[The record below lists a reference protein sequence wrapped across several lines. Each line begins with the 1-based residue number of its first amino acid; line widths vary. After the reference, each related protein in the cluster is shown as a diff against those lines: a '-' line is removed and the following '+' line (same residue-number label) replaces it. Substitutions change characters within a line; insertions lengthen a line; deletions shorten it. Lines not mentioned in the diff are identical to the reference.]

1 MTKRQWSLVIVLLL
15 VNYIIFSQ
23 LFQRIMNAAPPVTEV
38 ATATRVPTFTPSPVV
53 TAPIVDLPT
62 ATPVPVDPTATN
74 TPVLMTDDQRQAMDA
89 TQTAQAAP
97 PAEPT
102 ATPPPQDTRPRVT
115 ASTGTVNL
123 RSGPGTNYGKI
134 GALPQGQ
141 SLDIVGRNEDSS
153 WWQVSTVNG
162 LAWIAASV
170 TVAEN
175 ADAAIPVVSAPPPP
189 PPPAPPT
196 PAAPPTPTP
205 APQPQFQYT
214 VSNLFAA
221 DSDNPNAGLTR
232 IKGVVADS
240 GGNGVN
246 GISLRVQVGSFCAIS
261 TPTHDDGG
269 PGRYDFVLD
278 TRAREGTWNVDVV
291 GPLDN
296 WANANANKD
305 LCRSLPALSETKPV
319 VTTLDKSIVT
329 LEWRK
334 NW

>member
-23 LFQRIMNAAPPVTEV
+23 LFQRIMNAAPPVVEV
-38 ATATRVPTFTPSPVV
+38 ATATRVPTFTPSPVATV
-53 TAPIVDLPT
+53 PIADLPT
-62 ATPVPVDPTATN
+62 VTPIPVDPTATN
-74 TPVLMTDDQRQAMDA
+74 TPVLMTDAERQAMEA

-97 PAEPT
+97 PTTAAPT
-102 ATPPPQDTRPRVT
+102 DPPPPQDTRPRVT
-115 ASTGTVNL
+115 ADSGTVNL
-123 RSGPGTNYGKI
+123 RSGPGTNYDKV

-170 TVAEN
+170 TAAEN
-175 ADAAIPVVSAPPPP
+175 TDASIPVVSAPPPP
-189 PPPAPPT
+189 ATPT

-221 DSDNPNAGLTR
+221 DGDNPNAGLTR
-232 IKGVVADS
+232 IKGVVADAS
-240 GGNGVN
+240 GNGVN
-246 GISLRVQVGSFCAIS
+246 GISLRVRLGSFCAIS
-261 TPTHDDGG
+261 QPTHDDGG

-278 TRAREGTWNVDVV
+278 TRAKDGVWNIDVV

-296 WANANANKD
+296 WANANSDKN
-305 LCRSLPALSETKPV
+305 LCNSLPSLSETKPV
-319 VTTLDKSIVT
+319 QTTLDKSIVT